1 MGCHP
6 ATFFYFCL
14 PSFLIDWITLVI
26 RPPKIRAEQAAKWK
40 KWERYQELMAEAA
53 EKRREFAELQ
63 YHNLLMA
70 GAFQK
75 TDLEW

>member
-1 MGCHP
+1 MGFV
-6 ATFFYFCL
+6 AVKSL
-14 PSFLIDWITLVI
+14 L
-26 RPPKIRAEQAAKWK
+26 KIFEI
-40 KWERYQELMAEAA
+40 LAEAA